1 MQEQAALKCIS
12 TLALL
17 MVSATAVQ
25 AQSAV
30 FTPYEDFNARGGAI
44 DMGKWFES
52 EQSRSIKNKALNLM
66 QRAWGG
72 SSPIGTRTAVGYN
85 ENFRNGSS
93 ITAMRA
99 KVTVNAI
106 EADACPDV
114 GAAPAQAR
122 ARLVGGFFNTIQP
135 GGLGNGSAVGDVIG
149 QIYLRRTSDS
159 TDPAGILQIQAF
171 ATVCGDAACLT
182 GPIINDQTVDFG
194 TIKVGHSTVLQMEWD
209 SASGSFYF
217 SRDGANVTQ
226 VSYAGVVTDAGVP
239 SNAFR
244 QLSTRLQVPNCSS
257 VRVSNMIDAS
267 FDDVFVNA
275 Q

>member
-1 MQEQAALKCIS
+1 MQQQAVLKGIS

-17 MVSATAVQ
+17 MVSATVAH

-30 FTPYEDFNARGGAI
+30 FAPYEDFNARSGAI
-44 DMGKWFES
+44 DIGKWFES
-52 EQSRSIKNKALNLM
+52 EQSRSIKNKELNLM

-72 SSPIGTRTAVGYN
+72 SPTGGRTAVGHN

-106 EADACPDV
+106 EANACPDA

-171 ATVCGDAACLT
+171 ATLCADPACLT

-226 VSYAGVVTDAGVP
+226 VSYAGVVSDAGAP

-244 QLSTRLQVPNCSS
+244 QLSTRLQVPNCTS